1 MQAKHGSAVS
11 VRSRGRLIG
20 CCMALVM
27 ALGAVVLAPAANAE
41 TPPPT
46 YLALG
51 DSLAFGY
58 TQEKFLVNFPTES
71 PSFFKPG
78 IRTRSPKTYA
88 PKKPRVT
95 RRSAKKKL
103 WCSSM
108 TAAPGRR
115 ARD

>member
-1 MQAKHGSAVS
+1 MQATNGSAVS

-27 ALGAVVLAPAANAE
+27 ALGAVVLAPAANAA

-71 PSFFKPG
+71 PSFFESG
-78 IRTRSPKTYA
+78 YA
-88 PKKPRVT
+88 DQFARDL
-95 RRSAKKKL
+95 RAKE
-103 WCSSM
+103 
-108 TAAPGRR
+108 APGHPTLGKEKTLV
-115 ARD
+115 